1 MSDPYG
7 DAEAS
12 RYDNPVASRKWLL
25 ELLEQAGRPLDYEE
39 MASLTQTIESNREG
53 LFARLS
59 AMCRDGQIITDR
71 IGRYVLVDRAGLVSG
86 RVIAHRDGFGF
97 FDPDDDGDSL
107 YLHDRQMRKVFHGD
121 RVLVAVMPPSRHSKS
136 KREARIVEV
145 LERTHQRLI
154 GRLREQAGVKF
165 VTPEDDRFLHEI
177 LIPDDQLHGAQFGQ
191 FVVVQLDTF
200 PESNRQPVGHV
211 VDVVGAASDPGI
223 EVQVAVRTHDL
234 PYEFSEEAIAQASVF
249 GDSIDPAIADM
260 RVDLRDYPFVTI
272 DGEDARDF
280 DDAVYA
286 APRGKSGWTL
296 WVAIADVAN
305 YVTEN
310 SPLDQTAIERGTS
323 VYFPSEVIPML
334 PETLSNGLC
343 SLNPHV
349 DRLALAVCL
358 EIASTGRVTSYRFH
372 EVVFQSQ
379 QRLTYTQVQDTLD
392 AVEAVHQSPAA
403 LKAAIVETDRFNTT
417 DVAENVADLF
427 SLYRVLRAARDDRGA
442 LDFDSVEPKFSFDDK
457 GKISGVVPHQR
468 LEAHKL
474 IEECMLAANV
484 AAARC
489 LKKFE
494 LPTLYRI
501 HEGPSDERLA
511 ALRQFLGSMALGLGG
526 GEKPEP
532 SDYQA
537 LLNQAQAR
545 PDFPLIQAM
554 ILRSM
559 QQAKYAPDP
568 NIGHFGLSYDHYT
581 HFTSPI
587 RRYPDLTVHRLLKWI
602 VQTGAQDD
610 PSKLVRDHLPDMA
623 QMVGLSEHCSL
634 TERRADE
641 ASRDVG
647 QWLKCQFMR
656 EKLGEEYQGAI
667 TGVASF
673 GLFVLLDELFVEG
686 MVHVTQLPPDYWV
699 FSEQQHTLTGERT
712 HQVFRLA
719 DSVRVTVARVDLD
732 ARRIDFALAVDGP
745 VGRPGRVGIR
755 SRLKEGK
762 ISGNSQSRGR
772 SKKSGKIRR

>member
-97 FDPDDDGDSL
+97 FEPDDDGDTL

-145 LERTHQRLI
+145 LQRTHQRLI

-177 LIPDDQLHGAQFGQ
+177 LIPDDQLNGARFGQ

-234 PYEFSEEAIAQASVF
+234 PYEFSAEAIAQARAF
-249 GDSIDPAIADM
+249 GDSIDPTIADM

-286 APRGKSGWTL
+286 APRGKGGWTL

-310 SPLDQTAIERGTS
+310 SPLDQTAIQRGTS

-343 SLNPHV
+343 SLNPQV

-379 QRLTYTQVQDTLD
+379 QRLTYKQVQDTLD
-392 AVEAVHQSPAA
+392 SVEADHQSPAA
-403 LKAAIVETDRFNTT
+403 LKDAIVESGRFNTT
-417 DVAENVADLF
+417 AVAENVADLF

-442 LDFDSVEPKFSFDDK
+442 LDFDSVEPKFSFDEK
-457 GKISGVVPHQR
+457 GKISSVVPHQR

-489 LKKFE
+489 LKKFK

-537 LLNQAQAR
+537 LLDQAQAR

-568 NIGHFGLSYDHYT
+568 DIGHFGLSYDHYT

-610 PSKLVRDHLPDMA
+610 PSKLVRDHLPNMD
-623 QMVGLSEHCSL
+623 QMVGLGEHCSL

-656 EKLGEEYQGAI
+656 EKLGEEYQGTI

-732 ARRIDFALAVDGP
+732 ARRIDFALAGDGP
-745 VGRPGRVGIR
+745 VGRPRRVSVR

-762 ISGNSQSRGR
+762 IPGKSQSRGR
-772 SKKSGKIRR
+772 SKKSGKSRR

>member
-12 RYDNPVASRKWLL
+12 RYENPVASRKWLL
-25 ELLEQAGRPLDYEE
+25 ELLEEAGRPLDYEE
-39 MASLTQTIESNREG
+39 LAVLTKTIEANRDG
-53 LFARLS
+53 LFARLA
-59 AMCRDGQIITDR
+59 AMCRDGQVITDR
-71 IGRYVLVDRAGLVSG
+71 IGRYVLVDRAGLLSG
-86 RVIAHRDGFGF
+86 RVVAHRDGFGF
-97 FDPDDDGDSL
+97 FEPDEGSDTL

-145 LERTHQRLI
+145 LERTHQRII
-154 GRLREQAGVKF
+154 GRLREQAGVQF

-177 LIPDDQLHGAQFGQ
+177 LIPDHQLNGATFGQ
-191 FVVVQLDTF
+191 FVVVQLDHF
-200 PESNRQPVGHV
+200 PESNRQPVGHII
-211 VDVVGAASDPGI
+211 DVVGAASDPGI

-234 PYEFSEEAIAQASVF
+234 PYQFSEEAMAQAKAF
-249 GDSIDPAIADM
+249 GDTIDAQTANS
-260 RVDLRDYPFVTI
+260 RLDLRDLPFVTI
-272 DGEDARDF
+272 DGEDAKDF
-280 DDAVYA
+280 DDAVCA
-286 APRGKSGWTL
+286 TPRGKNGWTL
-296 WVAIADVAN
+296 WVAIADVAH
-305 YVTEN
+305 YVTDN

-358 EIASTGRVTSYRFH
+358 EIASTGRVTKYRFH
-372 EVVFQSQ
+372 EVIFQSQ
-379 QRLTYTQVQDTLD
+379 QRLTYNQVQDALD
-392 AVEAVHQSPAA
+392 AVSADHHSPEALAT
-403 LKAAIVETDRFNTT
+403 AIQKTVRFSSNA
-417 DVAENVADLF
+417 VAQNVADLY
-427 SLYRVLRAARDDRGA
+427 SLYQVLRSAREDRGA
-442 LDFDSVEPKFSFDDK
+442 LDFDSVEPKFSFDEK
-457 GKISGVVPHQR
+457 GKITGVVPRER

-489 LKKFE
+489 LKKFK

-526 GEKPEP
+526 GVKPEP
-532 SDYQA
+532 SDYQS
-537 LLNQAQAR
+537 LLEQAHGR
-545 PDFPLIQAM
+545 PDFALIQAM

-568 NIGHFGLSYDHYT
+568 DIGHFGLSYDHYT

-587 RRYPDLTVHRLLKWI
+587 RRYPDLTVHRLLKRI

-610 PSKLVRDHLPDMA
+610 AAHLVRDGLPDM
-623 QMVGLSEHCSL
+623 QRMVALGEHCSM

-656 EKLGEEYQGAI
+656 EKLGEEYQGTI
-667 TGVASF
+667 TGVAGF
-673 GLFVLLDELFVEG
+673 GVFILLDALFVEG
-686 MVHVTQLPPDYWV
+686 MVHVTQLPADYWV

-719 DSVRVTVARVDLD
+719 DSVRVKVARVDLD
-732 ARRIDFALAVDGP
+732 ARRIDFALAGDGP
-745 VGRPGRVGIR
+745 VGRPRKSSVR

-762 ISGNSQSRGR
+762 IPGKSQPRDR
-772 SKKSGKIRR
+772 SKKSGKKRR

>member
-71 IGRYVLVDRAGLVSG
+71 IGRYVLVDRAGLISG

-260 RVDLRDYPFVTI
+260 RVDLRDHPFVTI

-442 LDFDSVEPKFSFDDK
+442 LDFDSVEPKFSFDEK

-489 LKKFE
+489 LKKFK

-537 LLNQAQAR
+537 LLDQAQAR

-568 NIGHFGLSYDHYT
+568 DIGHFGLSYDHYT

-623 QMVGLSEHCSL
+623 QMVGLGEHCSL

-641 ASRDVG
+641 ASRDVA

-656 EKLGEEYQGAI
+656 EKLGEEYQGTI

-745 VGRPGRVGIR
+745 VGRQGRVGIR

-762 ISGNSQSRGR
+762 IPGNSQSRGR

>member
-39 MASLTQTIESNREG
+39 MASLTQTIEPNLEG

-86 RVIAHRDGFGF
+86 RVTAHRDGFGF
-97 FDPDDDGDSL
+97 FEPDDDGDTL

-165 VTPEDDRFLHEI
+165 VTPDDDRFLHEI

-191 FVVVQLDTF
+191 YVVVQLDTF
-200 PESNRQPVGHV
+200 PELKRQPVGHV
-211 VDVVGAASDPGI
+211 VDVVGAVSDPGI

-234 PYEFSEEAIAQASVF
+234 PNEFSEEAIAQARAF
-249 GDSIDPAIADM
+249 GDSIDPTIADM
-260 RVDLRDYPFVTI
+260 RMDLRDCPFVTI

-286 APRGKSGWTL
+286 APRGKNGWTL

-343 SLNPHV
+343 SLNPQV

-379 QRLTYTQVQDTLD
+379 QRLTYKQVQDSLD
-392 AVEAVHQSPAA
+392 AVEANHQSPAA
-403 LKAAIVETDRFNTT
+403 LKAAIVDSGRFNTAA
-417 DVAENVADLF
+417 VAENVANLF

-457 GKISGVVPHQR
+457 GKISSVVPHQR
-468 LEAHKL
+468 LETHRL

-489 LKKFE
+489 LKKYK

-532 SDYQA
+532 SDYQV
-537 LLNQAQAR
+537 LLDRAQAR

-568 NIGHFGLSYDHYT
+568 DIGHFGLSYDHYT

-587 RRYPDLTVHRLLKWI
+587 RRYPDLTVHRLLKRI

-610 PSKLVRDHLPDMA
+610 PVKLVRDHLPDMER
-623 QMVGLSEHCSL
+623 MVGLGEHCSM

-656 EKLGEEYQGAI
+656 EKLGEEYQGTI
-667 TGVASF
+667 TGVAGF
-673 GLFVLLDELFVEG
+673 GLFILLDELFVEG

-699 FSEQQHTLTGERT
+699 YSELQHTLTGERT

-719 DSVRVTVARVDLD
+719 DSVQVTVARVDLD
-732 ARRIDFALAVDGP
+732 ARRIDFALAGNGP
-745 VGRPGRVGIR
+745 AGKPRRGSVR

-762 ISGNSQSRGR
+762 ISGKSQARDR
-772 SKKSGKIRR
+772 SKKSGKRRR

>member
-1 MSDPYG
+1 S
-7 DAEAS
+7 
-12 RYDNPVASRKWLL
+12 
-25 ELLEQAGRPLDYEE
+25 
-39 MASLTQTIESNREG
+39 
-53 LFARLS
+53 
-59 AMCRDGQIITDR
+59 
-71 IGRYVLVDRAGLVSG
+71 
-86 RVIAHRDGFGF
+86 AHRDGFGF
-97 FDPDDDGDSL
+97 FEPDDDGDTL

-121 RVLVAVMPPSRHSKS
+121 RVLVAEMPPSRHSKS

-154 GRLREQAGVKF
+154 GRVREQAGVKF
-165 VTPEDDRFLHEI
+165 VTPEDDRFLHQI
-177 LIPDDQLHGAQFGQ
+177 LIPDDKLNGAQFGQ

-200 PESNRQPVGHV
+200 PESNCQPVGHV
-211 VDVVGAASDPGI
+211 VDIVGAASDPGI

-234 PYEFSEEAIAQASVF
+234 PYEFSEEAIDQARAF
-249 GDSIDPAIADM
+249 GESIDQAIADTRM
-260 RVDLRDYPFVTI
+260 DLRGCPFVTI

-286 APRGKSGWTL
+286 APRGKNGWTL

-379 QRLTYTQVQDTLD
+379 QRLTYKQVQDTLD
-392 AVEAVHQSPAA
+392 AVEANHKSPAA
-403 LKAAIVETDRFNTT
+403 LKAAIVDSDCFNTNA
-417 DVAENVADLF
+417 VAENVADLF
-427 SLYRVLRAARDDRGA
+427 SLYRVLRAARNDRGA

-468 LEAHKL
+468 LEAHRL

-489 LKKFE
+489 LKKFK

-526 GEKPEP
+526 GAKPEP

-537 LLNQAQAR
+537 LLDRAQAR

-568 NIGHFGLSYDHYT
+568 DIGHFGLSYDHYT

-587 RRYPDLTVHRLLKWI
+587 RRYPDLTVHRLLKRI

-610 PSKLVRDHLPDMA
+610 PVKLVRDRLPDMER
-623 QMVGLSEHCSL
+623 MVGLGEHCSM

-656 EKLGEEYQGAI
+656 EKLEEEYQGTI
-667 TGVASF
+667 TGVAGF
-673 GLFVLLDELFVEG
+673 GLFILLDELFVEG

-699 FSEQQHTLTGERT
+699 YSEQQHTLTGERT

-732 ARRIDFALAVDGP
+732 SRRIDFALAGNGP
-745 VGRPGRVGIR
+745 TGKPRRVSVR

-762 ISGNSQSRGR
+762 FSGESQSSDR
-772 SKKSGKIRR
+772 SKKLGKRRR

>member
-97 FDPDDDGDSL
+97 FDPDDDGDTL

-234 PYEFSEEAIAQASVF
+234 PYEFSEEAIAQARAF
-249 GDSIDPAIADM
+249 GDSIDPTFADM

-379 QRLTYTQVQDTLD
+379 ERLTYTQVQDTLD
-392 AVEAVHQSPAA
+392 AVDADHQSPAA
-403 LKAAIVETDRFNTT
+403 LKAAIVETGRFNTT
-417 DVAENVADLF
+417 AVAENVADLF

-442 LDFDSVEPKFSFDDK
+442 LDFDSVEPKFSFDEK

-489 LKKFE
+489 LKKFK

-537 LLNQAQAR
+537 LLDQAQVR

-568 NIGHFGLSYDHYT
+568 DIGHFGLSYDHYT

-610 PSKLVRDHLPDMA
+610 PSKLVRDHLPNME
-623 QMVGLSEHCSL
+623 QMVGLGEHCSL

-656 EKLGEEYQGAI
+656 EKLGEEYQGTI

-732 ARRIDFALAVDGP
+732 ARRIDFALAGDGP
-745 VGRPGRVGIR
+745 VGRPRRVSAR

-762 ISGNSQSRGR
+762 IPGKSQSRGR
-772 SKKSGKIRR
+772 SKKSGKRRR

>member
-1 MSDPYG
+1 
-7 DAEAS
+7 
-12 RYDNPVASRKWLL
+12 VASRKWLL
-25 ELLEQAGRPLDYEE
+25 ELLEEAGRPLDYEE

-86 RVIAHRDGFGF
+86 RVSAHRDGFGF
-97 FDPDDDGDSL
+97 FEPDDDGDTL

-234 PYEFSEEAIAQASVF
+234 PYEFSEEAIDQARAF
-249 GDSIDPAIADM
+249 GESIDPAIADTRM
-260 RVDLRDYPFVTI
+260 DLRDCPFVTI

-286 APRGKSGWTL
+286 APRGKNGWTL

-379 QRLTYTQVQDTLD
+379 QRLTYQQVQDTLD
-392 AVEAVHQSPAA
+392 AVEADHQSPAA
-403 LKAAIVETDRFNTT
+403 LRTAIVDSGHFNTNA
-417 DVAENVADLF
+417 VAENVADLF

-489 LKKFE
+489 LKKFK

-537 LLNQAQAR
+537 LLDQAQAR

-568 NIGHFGLSYDHYT
+568 DIGHFGLSYDHYT

-587 RRYPDLTVHRLLKWI
+587 RRYPDLTVHRLLKRI

-610 PSKLVRDHLPDMA
+610 PVRLVRDHLPDMER
-623 QMVGLSEHCSL
+623 MVGLGEHCSM

-656 EKLGEEYQGAI
+656 EKLGEEYQGTI
-667 TGVASF
+667 TGVAGF
-673 GLFVLLDELFVEG
+673 GLFILLDELFVEG

-732 ARRIDFALAVDGP
+732 ARRIDFALAGNGP
-745 VGRPGRVGIR
+745 TGRPRRASVR

-762 ISGNSQSRGR
+762 ISGKGQSRDR
-772 SKKSGKIRR
+772 PKKSGKRRR

>member
-25 ELLEQAGRPLDYEE
+25 ELLEEAGRPLDYDE
-39 MASLTQTIESNREG
+39 MASLTQTVESNREG

-71 IGRYVLVDRAGLVSG
+71 IGRYVLVERAGLVSG
-86 RVIAHRDGFGF
+86 RVSAHRDGFGF
-97 FDPDDDGDSL
+97 FEPDDDGDTL

-136 KREARIVEV
+136 KREARIVEI

-165 VTPEDDRFLHEI
+165 VTPEDDRFLHQI
-177 LIPDDQLHGAQFGQ
+177 LISDDQLHGAQFGQ

-234 PYEFSEEAIAQASVF
+234 PYEFSEEAIDQARAF
-249 GDSIDPAIADM
+249 GDTIDPAIADTRM
-260 RVDLRDYPFVTI
+260 DLRDCPFVTI

-286 APRGKSGWTL
+286 APRGKNGWTL

-310 SPLDQTAIERGTS
+310 SALDQTAIERGTS

-379 QRLTYTQVQDTLD
+379 QRLTYKQVQDTLD
-392 AVEAVHQSPAA
+392 AVEADHQSPAA
-403 LKAAIVETDRFNTT
+403 LRTAIVDSDRFSTN
-417 DVAENVADLF
+417 VAENLADLF
-427 SLYRVLRAARDDRGA
+427 SLYRVLRVARDDRGA

-489 LKKFE
+489 LKKFK

-501 HEGPSDERLA
+501 HEGPSDERLM

-537 LLNQAQAR
+537 LLDQAQAR
-545 PDFPLIQAM
+545 PDLPLIQAM

-568 NIGHFGLSYDHYT
+568 DIGHFGLSYDHYT

-587 RRYPDLTVHRLLKWI
+587 RRYPDLTVHRLLKRI

-610 PSKLVRDHLPDMA
+610 PVNLLRDHLPDMEW
-623 QMVGLSEHCSL
+623 MVRLGEHCSM

-656 EKLGEEYQGAI
+656 EKLGEEYQGTI
-667 TGVASF
+667 TGVAGF
-673 GLFVLLDELFVEG
+673 GLFILLDELFVEG

-732 ARRIDFALAVDGP
+732 ARRIDFALAGNGP
-745 VGRPGRVGIR
+745 AGRLRRVSAR

-762 ISGNSQSRGR
+762 IPGKNQSRDR
-772 SKKSGKIRR
+772 SKKSGKRRR

>member
-25 ELLEQAGRPLDYEE
+25 ELLEEAGRPLDYEE

-86 RVIAHRDGFGF
+86 RVSAHRDGFGF
-97 FDPDDDGDSL
+97 FEPDDDGDTL

-223 EVQVAVRTHDL
+223 EVQVAIRTHDL
-234 PYEFSEEAIAQASVF
+234 PYEFSEEAIDQARAF
-249 GDSIDPAIADM
+249 GESIDPAIADTRM
-260 RVDLRDYPFVTI
+260 DLRDCPFVTI

-286 APRGKSGWTL
+286 APRGKNGWTL

-310 SPLDQTAIERGTS
+310 SPLDQSAIERGTS

-379 QRLTYTQVQDTLD
+379 QRLTYQQVQDTLD
-392 AVEAVHQSPAA
+392 AVEADHQSPAA
-403 LKAAIVETDRFNTT
+403 LRAAIVNSGHFNTSV
-417 DVAENVADLF
+417 VAENVADLF

-489 LKKFE
+489 LKKFK

-537 LLNQAQAR
+537 LLDQAQAR

-568 NIGHFGLSYDHYT
+568 DIGHFGLSYDHYT

-587 RRYPDLTVHRLLKWI
+587 RRYPDLTVHRLLKRI

-610 PSKLVRDHLPDMA
+610 PVRLVRDHLPDMER
-623 QMVGLSEHCSL
+623 MVGLGEHCSM

-656 EKLGEEYQGAI
+656 EKLGEEYQGTI
-667 TGVASF
+667 TGVAGF
-673 GLFVLLDELFVEG
+673 GLFILLDELFVEG

-699 FSEQQHTLTGERT
+699 FSEQRHTLTGERT

-732 ARRIDFALAVDGP
+732 ARRIDFALAGNGP
-745 VGRPGRVGIR
+745 TGRPFRVSVR

-762 ISGNSQSRGR
+762 IPGKNQSRDR
-772 SKKSGKIRR
+772 SKKSGKRRR

>member
-260 RVDLRDYPFVTI
+260 RVDLRDHPFVTI

-442 LDFDSVEPKFSFDDK
+442 LDFDSVEPKFSFDEK

-489 LKKFE
+489 LKKFK

-537 LLNQAQAR
+537 LLDQAQAR

-568 NIGHFGLSYDHYT
+568 DIGHFGLSYDHYT

-641 ASRDVG
+641 ASRDVA

-656 EKLGEEYQGAI
+656 EKLGEEYQGTI

-745 VGRPGRVGIR
+745 VGRQGRVGIR

-762 ISGNSQSRGR
+762 IPGNSQSRGR

>member
-12 RYDNPVASRKWLL
+12 RYDNPVASRRWLL

-59 AMCRDGQIITDR
+59 ALCRDGQIITDR

-97 FDPDDDGDSL
+97 FEPDDDGDRL

-177 LIPDDQLHGAQFGQ
+177 LIPDDQLNGAQFGQ

-234 PYEFSEEAIAQASVF
+234 PYEFSEEAIAQARAF
-249 GDSIDPAIADM
+249 GDSIDPTIADM

-272 DGEDARDF
+272 DGEDAQDF

-310 SPLDQTAIERGTS
+310 SPLDQAAIERGTS

-379 QRLTYTQVQDTLD
+379 QRLSYKQVQDTLD
-392 AVEAVHQSPAA
+392 AVEADHQSPTA
-403 LKAAIVETDRFNTT
+403 LKDAIVESGRFNTT
-417 DVAENVADLF
+417 AIAENVADLF

-442 LDFDSVEPKFSFDDK
+442 LDFDSVEPKFSFDEK

-489 LKKFE
+489 LKKFK

-537 LLNQAQAR
+537 LLDQTQAR

-568 NIGHFGLSYDHYT
+568 DIGHFGLSYDHYT

-587 RRYPDLTVHRLLKWI
+587 RRYPDLTVHRLLKRI
-602 VQTGAQDD
+602 VQIGAQDD

-623 QMVGLSEHCSL
+623 KMVGLGEHCSL

-656 EKLGEEYQGAI
+656 EKLGEEYQGTI

-732 ARRIDFALAVDGP
+732 ARRIDFALAGDGP
-745 VGRPGRVGIR
+745 VGRPRRVSVR

-762 ISGNSQSRGR
+762 IPGKSQSRGR
-772 SKKSGKIRR
+772 SKKSGKRRR

>member
-25 ELLEQAGRPLDYEE
+25 ELLEEAGRPLDYDE
-39 MASLTQTIESNREG
+39 MASLTQTVESNREG

-71 IGRYVLVDRAGLVSG
+71 IGRYVLVERAGLVSG
-86 RVIAHRDGFGF
+86 RVSAHRDGFGF
-97 FDPDDDGDSL
+97 FEPDDDGDTL

-121 RVLVAVMPPSRHSKS
+121 RVLVALMPPSRHSKS

-154 GRLREQAGVKF
+154 GRVREQAGVKF
-165 VTPEDDRFLHEI
+165 VTPEDDRFLHQI
-177 LIPDDQLHGAQFGQ
+177 LIPDDKLHGAQFGQ

-234 PYEFSEEAIAQASVF
+234 PYEFSEEAIAQARAF
-249 GDSIDPAIADM
+249 GDPIDPTIADM
-260 RVDLRDYPFVTI
+260 RMDLRDYPFVTI

-286 APRGKSGWTL
+286 APRGKNGWTL

-343 SLNPHV
+343 SLNPLV

-379 QRLTYTQVQDTLD
+379 QRLTYKQVQDTLD
-392 AVEAVHQSPAA
+392 AVEADHQSPAA
-403 LKAAIVETDRFNTT
+403 LRTAIVDSDRFSTN
-417 DVAENVADLF
+417 VAENLADLF
-427 SLYRVLRAARDDRGA
+427 SLYRVLRVARDDRGA
-442 LDFDSVEPKFSFDDK
+442 LDFDSVEAKFSFNDK

-489 LKKFE
+489 LKKFK

-511 ALRQFLGSMALGLGG
+511 ALRQFLGSMALDLGG

-537 LLNQAQAR
+537 LLDQAQAR

-568 NIGHFGLSYDHYT
+568 DIGHFGLSYDHYT

-587 RRYPDLTVHRLLKWI
+587 RRYPDLSVHRLLKRI

-610 PSKLVRDHLPDMA
+610 PVKLVRDRLPDMER
-623 QMVGLSEHCSL
+623 MVGLGEHCSM

-641 ASRDVG
+641 ASRDVE

-656 EKLGEEYQGAI
+656 EKLGEEYQGTI
-667 TGVASF
+667 TGVAGF
-673 GLFVLLDELFVEG
+673 GLFILLDELFVEG

-732 ARRIDFALAVDGP
+732 ARRIDFALAGNGP
-745 VGRPGRVGIR
+745 TGRPRRVNVR

-762 ISGNSQSRGR
+762 IPGKNQSKGR
-772 SKKSGKIRR
+772 SKKSGKRRR